1 MKSSK
6 SNTIDAI
13 HNSIISNLKD
23 ENNNKGGL
31 LKEISLEK
39 EKCLEFKKKTKKNL
53 SIEEIDEYLN
63 LKDSIKL
70 KKKKLNQ
77 IIDRKEII
85 DYYLDNT
92 NILTEYYLN
101 KKNIESNNYKT
112 DISNNYKKNILNNLD
127 FNKKKIINNTELLDN
142 YLIINNKNHIK
153 NKKKNVDTNTCQ
165 HCNIEMTIY
174 NIESIT
180 VCPKCGKINYII
192 LDSTKPS
199 YKDPP
204 PEISYFAY
212 KRINHFNEWLCQ
224 FQGKETTDIPEEIYN
239 KILLEIKKERITD
252 MSLVTPIKVRQ
263 YLKKLKLNKYYEHT
277 THIINRLNS
286 TTSGILNKETE
297 NKLRRMFRDIQEPFI
312 QVCPKNRKNFL
323 SYSYVLN
330 KFVELLQ
337 MSELKQYFPLLK
349 SREKLHQQDMIWKD
363 ICKILDWPYH
373 KSI

>member
-1 MKSSK
+1 
-6 SNTIDAI
+6 
-13 HNSIISNLKD
+13 
-23 ENNNKGGL
+23 
-31 LKEISLEK
+31 
-39 EKCLEFKKKTKKNL
+39 
-53 SIEEIDEYLN
+53 
-63 LKDSIKL
+63 
-70 KKKKLNQ
+70 
-77 IIDRKEII
+77 
-85 DYYLDNT
+85 
-92 NILTEYYLN
+92 
-101 KKNIESNNYKT
+101 
-112 DISNNYKKNILNNLD
+112 
-127 FNKKKIINNTELLDN
+127 
-142 YLIINNKNHIK
+142 
-153 NKKKNVDTNTCQ
+153 
-165 HCNIEMTIY
+165 MTIY
-174 NIESIT
+174 NIESIS
-180 VCPKCGKINYII
+180 VCDKCGKINYII

-252 MSLVTPIKVRQ
+252 MSVVTPIKVRQ

-286 TTSGILNKETE
+286 STSGILDKDTE

-312 QVCPKNRKNFL
+312 EVCPKNRKNFL

-337 MSELKQYFPLLK
+337 MPELKKYFPLLK

-363 ICKILDWPYH
+363 ICKILDWPYN